1 MNGVSASTATATTAI
16 GNRSPGSGHSGPTPA
31 ADSSGPPI
39 DPSLRARAY
48 VGRFAPSP
56 TGSLHLGSLVAA
68 LGSYL
73 DARHH
78 GGRWLLRMEDL
89 DTSRVVPGCAD
100 SILRTLEAFGLT
112 WDGEVAWQSRRIDL
126 YRDAITGLRSKGLT
140 FECSCSRRLRL
151 ENEER
156 GYPGTCR
163 DKPAAPT
170 LSSTST
176 ATRFRIDDSVVM
188 IEDRFQGT
196 CELAARPMGDVVI
209 RRRDGVFAY
218 QLAVVVDDAEQGIT
232 DVVRGADLLS
242 STAWQVCL
250 QRALNVISPTY
261 AHLPLIVEPDGK
273 KLSKSRRSIALDTAR
288 INPLLLCALQLL
300 GQRCTTGLEF
310 EAPQSILQFAAKH
323 WDPEPLH
330 GLRSRS
336 ALQT

>member
-16 GNRSPGSGHSGPTPA
+16 GSRLQGAP
-31 ADSSGPPI
+31 
-39 DPSLRARAY
+39 AY

-89 DTSRVVPGCAD
+89 DTPRVVPGCAD
-100 SILRTLEAFGLT
+100 AILRTLESFGLT
-112 WDGEVAWQSRRIDL
+112 WDGEVVYQSRRTEL
-126 YRDAITGLRSKGLT
+126 YRSAAAHLQSGGLT

-151 ENEER
+151 ENEDR

-163 DKPAAPT
+163 DKPAPVATAPG
-170 LSSTST
+170 ST
-176 ATRFRIDDSVVM
+176 ATRFRIDDATLTV
-188 IEDRFQGT
+188 EDRFQGR
-196 CELAARPMGDVVI
+196 CELPLRSMGDVVI
-209 RRRDGVFAY
+209 RRRDGIFAY

-261 AHLPLIVEPDGK
+261 AHLPLIVEPDGT
-273 KLSKSRRSIALDTAR
+273 KLSKSRRSIALDPAR
-288 INPLLLCALQLL
+288 TTPLLLHALQLL
-300 GQRCTTGLEF
+300 GQRSTPGLEF
-310 EAPQSILQFAAKH
+310 EAPASILRRAAEN
-323 WDPEPLH
+323 WDPNALH
-330 GLRSRS
+330 GIRSRS
-336 ALQT
+336 A

>member
-1 MNGVSASTATATTAI
+1 VNGVSASTATATTAI
-16 GNRSPGSGHSGPTPA
+16 GSRLQGGP
-31 ADSSGPPI
+31 
-39 DPSLRARAY
+39 AY

-89 DTSRVVPGCAD
+89 DTPRVVPGCAD
-100 SILRTLEAFGLT
+100 AILRTLESFGLT
-112 WDGEVAWQSRRIDL
+112 WDGEVVYQSRRTEL
-126 YRDAITGLRSKGLT
+126 YRSAAAHLQSRGLT

-151 ENEER
+151 ENEDR

-163 DKPAAPT
+163 DKQAPVPT
-170 LSSTST
+170 APGST
-176 ATRFRIDDSVVM
+176 ATRFRIDDATLTV
-188 IEDRFQGT
+188 EDRFQGR
-196 CELAARPMGDVVI
+196 CELPLRPLGDVVI
-209 RRRDGVFAY
+209 RRRDGIFAY

-261 AHLPLIVEPDGK
+261 AHLPLIVEPDGT
-273 KLSKSRRSIALDTAR
+273 KLSKSRRSIALDPAR
-288 INPLLLCALQLL
+288 TTPVLLHALQLL
-300 GQRCTTGLEF
+300 GQRCTSGLEF
-310 EAPQSILQFAAKH
+310 EAPASILRRAAEN
-323 WDPEPLH
+323 WDPDTLH
-330 GLRSRS
+330 GIRSRS
-336 ALQT
+336 A

>member
-1 MNGVSASTATATTAI
+1 MSASTATATTAI
-16 GNRSPGSGHSGPTPA
+16 GNRTSGPGTSPA
-31 ADSSGPPI
+31 PAGESGSEQTDLSPI
-39 DPSLRARAY
+39 GPGY

-78 GGRWLLRMEDL
+78 GGHWLLRMEDL
-89 DTSRVVPGCAD
+89 DTPRVVPGCAD
-100 SILRTLEAFGLT
+100 NILRTLESFGLT

-126 YRDAITGLRSKGLT
+126 YRDAAADLRSKGLT

-163 DKPAAPT
+163 DKPAPPA
-170 LSSTST
+170 LNSAST
-176 ATRFRIDDSVVM
+176 ATRFRIDESVVT
-188 IEDRFQGT
+188 IQDRFQGC
-196 CELAARPMGDVVI
+196 CELPARPMGDVVI
-209 RRRDGVFAY
+209 RRRDGIFAY
-218 QLAVVVDDAEQGIT
+218 QLAVVVDDADQRIT

-261 AHLPLIVEPDGK
+261 AHLPLIVEPDGT
-273 KLSKSRRSIALDTAR
+273 KLSKTRRSIALNTAR
-288 INPLLLCALQLL
+288 ITPLLLCALELL
-300 GQRCTTGLEF
+300 GQRFVAGLEL
-310 EAPQSILQFAAKH
+310 EAPESILRRAARH
-323 WDPEPLH
+323 WDPGPLR
-330 GLRSRS
+330 GVRSRP